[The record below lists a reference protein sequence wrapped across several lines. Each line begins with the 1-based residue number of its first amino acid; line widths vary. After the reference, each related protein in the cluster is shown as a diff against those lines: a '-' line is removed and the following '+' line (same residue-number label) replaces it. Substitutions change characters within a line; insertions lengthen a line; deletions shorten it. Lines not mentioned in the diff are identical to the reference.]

1 MARLSNDGQTR
12 QVMKQTPLQR
22 FGEPYEIADATIFL
36 FSDAGNFITGDII
49 VVDGGSWHR
58 QGVLGGNYPENV
70 LSNIVIEGVK
80 GTKSKL

>member
-70 LSNIVIEGVK
+70 LSNKVIEGVK